1 LQLVIE
7 LGWPGLT
14 LTMSLLVVI
23 AWPLIRHRD
32 RLSDPVAL
40 SMLLAILLPLGASLV
55 DIAMNVPAVSAMV
68 TSLAAMLYGR
78 SMAPPVIR
86 Y

>member
-1 LQLVIE
+1 
-7 LGWPGLT
+7 
-14 LTMSLLVVI
+14 
-23 AWPLIRHRD
+23 
-32 RLSDPVAL
+32 VAL